1 MQFISKFNKGIQFL
15 LRVIDIYC
23 KYAWVNPLQD
33 KKALQLLV
41 LSKKF

>member
-1 MQFISKFNKGIQFL
+1 MQFITKFNKGIQFL

-23 KYAWVNPLQD
+23 KYAWVNPLKD